1 MRFMH
6 STGGAA
12 QDDTESETV
21 FTANASDPAAPT
33 FKADWIEVTNG
44 GSEIL
49 LASPYGSMEGA
60 TPVVG
65 VVIPPGKTFRW
76 EWAQENQAARDKGG
90 WASIFTVSTPTAT
103 TVFITAGAD

>member
-6 STGGAA
+6 STGGAV
-12 QDDTESETV
+12 QDDTEFETA
-21 FTANASDPAAPT
+21 FTANASHPDAPA

-49 LASPYGSMEGA
+49 VASPYGSMEGA
-60 TPVVG
+60 TPVAG
-65 VVIPPGKTFRW
+65 VVIPAGKTFRW

-90 WASIFTVSTPTAT
+90 WASIFTLSTASTT